1 MSHTFEHPAPLSQ
14 KNSSVGLARASLSLF
29 TGLLTLVLLGASTI
43 SIYFALNLDQ
53 LEARRT
59 AFLAQKSV
67 ESLTKSLT
75 SLSRDY
81 AFWGD
86 AYRHLHKT
94 VDPDWAF
101 AQENIGPTL
110 FADFAVNGL
119 FVVTGSNQTVYAVID
134 GKLVDIAA
142 SQWLGQSVAS
152 ISQAARAAEE
162 QTRPVSSF
170 VNVNGTWALAAA
182 AAITPGSDPTV
193 EREAGQSSVLFFVQL
208 LTPDRL
214 NALGNS
220 FGIQNLRL
228 STSPVPSGSG
238 LKLGDDITAG
248 TLVWDEPTPGH
259 EMLAFI
265 LPLLGVIGLIV
276 YLMMWIS
283 SRRTTATALNLDLS
297 HAELTRSQAAL
308 RVSEERFRDIAQAS
322 SDWIWEADSEG
333 RFTYLSERFAAVT
346 GFPVAQWLGESV
358 VSLVDSDNEPLL
370 AWFGQRPINGNG
382 SFECGCLD
390 KNGLRR
396 IICLTVKD
404 MGGRGYRGT
413 AKDITDEVAARKR
426 IEYLSEHDVLT
437 GLPNRKRL
445 KEFLEGRLHFMA
457 ANEAPLVMLSI
468 DLDRFKPVNDLLG
481 HAVGDRVLLETARRL
496 KECVRSGDL
505 VARMGGDEFVMIV
518 TDIVS
523 HPEIEALC
531 QRLIQSIEQPMLLE
545 GHDIHISAS
554 IGIAMAPVD
563 ALQAVELLRYSDI
576 ALYEAKASG
585 RGTWRFYACEM
596 NARILE
602 RRRLE
607 NDLRYGIKNGE
618 LRLHFQPR
626 YRISDGRMV
635 GAEALV
641 RWQHPDRGLVSPDT
655 FIPIAEETGLIIAL
669 SDWVLETACSSAVHW
684 PDDLFVSVNLS
695 SKEFQAEQLTGRVRA
710 ALSSSGLGPAR
721 LELEL
726 TESVMLED
734 ADGAL
739 SIMRSLKA
747 LGVRLAMD
755 DFGTG
760 YSSLSYLRSYP
771 FDGLKIDKSFV
782 SRLGESE
789 DDQSIIKAIVGL
801 GRALSLTVTAE
812 GIETSE
818 HLEILRSVTC
828 DEGQGYYLSRPM
840 DAVSFAGCLGVPA
853 HGHAPGPVRKELP

>member
-1 MSHTFEHPAPLSQ
+1 MSHTPEHSVLAPQ
-14 KNSSVGLARASLSLF
+14 KDSSVGLAKASLCIF
-29 TGLLTLVLLGASTI
+29 TGLLTLVLLAASSI

-75 SLSRDY
+75 SVSRDY

-110 FADFAVNGL
+110 FSDFAVNGL
-119 FVVTGSNQTVYAVID
+119 FVVAGSNQTVYTVID
-134 GKLVDIAA
+134 GELVDIAA
-142 SQWLGQSVAS
+142 AQWLGQSMES
-152 ISQAARAAEE
+152 ILQAARAAEDQE
-162 QTRPVSSF
+162 KPVSSF
-170 VNVNGTWALAAA
+170 VKVNGTWALVAA
-182 AAITPGSDPTV
+182 AAITPGTDPTV
-193 EREAGQSSVLFFVQL
+193 EREPGPSSVLVFVQL
-208 LTPDRL
+208 MTPDRL
-214 NALGNS
+214 DALGNS
-220 FGIQNLRL
+220 FGIQNLHV
-228 STSPVPSGSG
+228 SKNPVSSESG
-238 LKLGDDITAG
+238 LKLGEDITAG
-248 TLVWDEPTPGH
+248 TLVWDDPTPGR

-265 LPLLGVIGLIV
+265 LPLLGVIGFIV

-283 SRRTTATALNLDLS
+283 SRKTTATALALDLS
-297 HAELTRSQAAL
+297 HAELERSQAAL
-308 RVSEERFRDIAQAS
+308 RVSEERFRDVAQAS

-333 RFTYLSERFAAVT
+333 RFTYISDRFATIT
-346 GFPVAQWLGESV
+346 GFPVAQWLGARV

-370 AWFGQRPINGNG
+370 AWFGQRAMNSNG

-396 IICLTVKD
+396 IICLTVKEMD
-404 MGGRGYRGT
+404 GRGYRGT

-445 KEFLEGRLHFMA
+445 REFLEGRLHFVA
-457 ANEAPLVMLSI
+457 TNEVPLVMLSI

-481 HAVGDRVLLETARRL
+481 HAMGDRVLLETARRL
-496 KECVRSGDL
+496 KECVRSVDL
-505 VARMGGDEFVMIV
+505 VARMGGDEFVIIV
-518 TDIVS
+518 TDMADHSEV
-523 HPEIEALC
+523 EALC
-531 QRLIQSIEQPMLLE
+531 QRLIHSIEQPILLD
-545 GHDIHISAS
+545 GHDLHISAS

-563 ALQAVELLRYSDI
+563 ALQAVDLLRYSDI

-607 NDLRYGIKNGE
+607 SDLRYGIKHGE

-626 YRISDGRMV
+626 YRISDGRMM

-655 FIPIAEETGLIIAL
+655 FIPIAEETGLIMAL
-669 SDWVLETACSSAVHW
+669 SDWVLETACTSAVHW

-695 SKEFQAEQLTGRVRA
+695 SKEFQAEQLTSRVRA
-710 ALSSSGLGPAR
+710 ALTGSGLSPAR

-789 DDQSIIKAIVGL
+789 DDRSIIKAIVGL

-818 HLEILRSVTC
+818 HLEILKSVTC

-853 HGHAPGPVRKELP
+853 HGHVPGPARKELS

>member
-1 MSHTFEHPAPLSQ
+1 MSHTPEHSVLAPQ
-14 KNSSVGLARASLSLF
+14 KDSSVGLAKASLCIF
-29 TGLLTLVLLGASTI
+29 TGLLTLVLLAASSI

-75 SLSRDY
+75 SVSRDY

-110 FADFAVNGL
+110 FSDFAVNGL
-119 FVVTGSNQTVYAVID
+119 FVVAGSNQTVYTVID
-134 GKLVDIAA
+134 GELVDIAA
-142 SQWLGQSVAS
+142 AQWLGQSVES
-152 ISQAARAAEE
+152 ILQAARAAEDQE
-162 QTRPVSSF
+162 KPVSSF
-170 VNVNGTWALAAA
+170 VKVNGTWALVAA
-182 AAITPGSDPTV
+182 AAITPGTDPTV
-193 EREAGQSSVLFFVQL
+193 EREPGPSSVLVFVQL

-214 NALGNS
+214 DALGNS
-220 FGIQNLRL
+220 FGIQNLHV
-228 STSPVPSGSG
+228 SKNPVSSESG
-238 LKLGDDITAG
+238 LKLGEDITAG
-248 TLVWDEPTPGH
+248 TLVWDDPTPGR

-265 LPLLGVIGLIV
+265 LPLLGVIGFIV

-283 SRRTTATALNLDLS
+283 SRKTTATALTLDLS
-297 HAELTRSQAAL
+297 HAELERSQAAL
-308 RVSEERFRDIAQAS
+308 RVSEERFRDVAQAS

-333 RFTYLSERFAAVT
+333 RFTYISDRFATIT
-346 GFPVAQWLGESV
+346 GFPVAQWLGARV

-370 AWFGQRPINGNG
+370 AWFGQRAMNSNG

-396 IICLTVKD
+396 IICLTVKEMD
-404 MGGRGYRGT
+404 GRGYRGT

-445 KEFLEGRLHFMA
+445 REFLEGRLHFVA
-457 ANEAPLVMLSI
+457 TNEVPLVMLSI

-481 HAVGDRVLLETARRL
+481 HAMGDRVLLETARRL
-496 KECVRSGDL
+496 KECVRSVDL
-505 VARMGGDEFVMIV
+505 VARMGGDEFVIIV
-518 TDIVS
+518 TDMADHSEV
-523 HPEIEALC
+523 EALC
-531 QRLIQSIEQPMLLE
+531 QRLIHSIEQPILLD
-545 GHDIHISAS
+545 GHDLHISAS

-607 NDLRYGIKNGE
+607 SDLRYGIKHGE

-626 YRISDGRMV
+626 YRISDGRMM

-641 RWQHPDRGLVSPDT
+641 RWQHPHRGLVSPDT
-655 FIPIAEETGLIIAL
+655 FIPIAEETGLIMAL
-669 SDWVLETACSSAVHW
+669 SDWVLETACTSAVHW

-695 SKEFQAEQLTGRVRA
+695 SKEFQAEQLTSRVRA
-710 ALSSSGLGPAR
+710 ALTGSGLSPAR

-789 DDQSIIKAIVGL
+789 DDRSIIKAIVGL

-818 HLEILRSVTC
+818 HLEILKSVTC

-853 HGHAPGPVRKELP
+853 HGHVPDPVRKELS

>member
-1 MSHTFEHPAPLSQ
+1 MSHTPEHSVLAPQ
-14 KNSSVGLARASLSLF
+14 KDSSVGLAKASLCIF
-29 TGLLTLVLLGASTI
+29 TGLLTLVLLAASSI

-75 SLSRDY
+75 SVSRDY

-110 FADFAVNGL
+110 FSDFVVNGL
-119 FVVTGSNQTVYAVID
+119 FVVAGSNQTVYTVID
-134 GKLVDIAA
+134 GELVDIAA
-142 SQWLGQSVAS
+142 AQWLGQSMES
-152 ISQAARAAEE
+152 ILQAARAAEDQE
-162 QTRPVSSF
+162 KPVSSF
-170 VNVNGTWALAAA
+170 VKVNGTWALVAA
-182 AAITPGSDPTV
+182 AAITPGTDPTV
-193 EREAGQSSVLFFVQL
+193 EREPGPSSVLVFVQL
-208 LTPDRL
+208 MTPDRL
-214 NALGNS
+214 DALGNS
-220 FGIQNLRL
+220 FGIQNLHV
-228 STSPVPSGSG
+228 SKNPVSSESG
-238 LKLGDDITAG
+238 LKLGEDITAG
-248 TLVWDEPTPGH
+248 TLVWDDPTPGR

-265 LPLLGVIGLIV
+265 LPLLGVIGFIV

-283 SRRTTATALNLDLS
+283 SRKTTATALALDLS
-297 HAELTRSQAAL
+297 HAELERSQAAL
-308 RVSEERFRDIAQAS
+308 RVSEERFRDVAQAS

-333 RFTYLSERFAAVT
+333 RFTYISDRFATIT
-346 GFPVAQWLGESV
+346 GFPVAQWLGARV

-370 AWFGQRPINGNG
+370 AWFGQRAMNSNG

-396 IICLTVKD
+396 IICLTVKEMD
-404 MGGRGYRGT
+404 GRGYRGT

-445 KEFLEGRLHFMA
+445 REFLEGRLHFVA
-457 ANEAPLVMLSI
+457 TNEVPLVMLSI

-481 HAVGDRVLLETARRL
+481 HAMGDRVLLETARRL
-496 KECVRSGDL
+496 KECVRSVDL
-505 VARMGGDEFVMIV
+505 VARMGGDEFVIIV
-518 TDIVS
+518 TDMADHSEV
-523 HPEIEALC
+523 EALC
-531 QRLIQSIEQPMLLE
+531 QRLIHSIEQPILLD
-545 GHDIHISAS
+545 GHDLHISAS

-607 NDLRYGIKNGE
+607 SDLRYGIKHGE

-626 YRISDGRMV
+626 YRISDGRMM

-655 FIPIAEETGLIIAL
+655 FIPIAEETGLIMAL
-669 SDWVLETACSSAVHW
+669 SDWVLETACTSAVHW

-695 SKEFQAEQLTGRVRA
+695 SKEFQAEQLTSRVRA
-710 ALSSSGLGPAR
+710 ALTGSGLSPAR

-789 DDQSIIKAIVGL
+789 DDRSIIKAIVGL

-818 HLEILRSVTC
+818 HLEILKSVTC

-853 HGHAPGPVRKELP
+853 HGHVPGPARKELS